1 MVTSKT
7 TDELSAI
14 FLLSLMVPSIV
25 TPSII
30 CSIVSSLTPGNIC
43 SIRRIILTGSLL
55 DMINFAILIP
65 QVIFSHLALP
75 YLYSSKQDLHAY
87 SIEYMCMWYKQAS
100 QKKLIIMRGISGSG
114 KSTKAKELGADGV
127 VLGSDDF
134 WGEDYNFDRSKIGE
148 AHEWN
153 QNRVREALSNGISP
167 VVVDNTNT
175 QFWEM
180 KPYVEMALEHGYEI
194 EFEEPDTPW
203 KFDLEELTKRNQH
216 GTPRDI
222 INQMLMNWQ
231 RNPSIEAILNS
242 ERPSAEPE
250 ENTKSLQQENTQ
262 Q

>member
-1 MVTSKT
+1 MR
-7 TDELSAI
+7 L
-14 FLLSLMVPSIV
+14 
-25 TPSII
+25 
-30 CSIVSSLTPGNIC
+30 
-43 SIRRIILTGSLL
+43 
-55 DMINFAILIP
+55 
-65 QVIFSHLALP
+65 
-75 YLYSSKQDLHAY
+75 Y

-114 KSTKAKELGADGV
+114 KSTKAKELGANGV

-153 QNRVREALSNGISP
+153 QNRVREALSSGMSP

-194 EFEEPDTPW
+194 EFAEPDTPW
-203 KFDLEELTKRNQH
+203 KFDIEELTKRNQH

-222 INQMLMNWQ
+222 IHQMLMNWQ
-231 RNPSIEAILNS
+231 RNPSIEAVLNS
-242 ERPSAEPE
+242 ERPSVKE
-250 ENTKSLQQENTQ
+250 EEEIPQSTQQENTQ